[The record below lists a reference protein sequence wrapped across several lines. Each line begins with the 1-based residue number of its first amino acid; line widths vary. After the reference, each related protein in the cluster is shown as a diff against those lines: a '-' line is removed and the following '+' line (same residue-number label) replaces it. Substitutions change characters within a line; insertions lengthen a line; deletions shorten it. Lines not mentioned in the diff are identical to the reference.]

1 MMPVLANLD
10 PLAVADSRI
19 SRRIF
24 VRRKSAERLPASRNR
39 RLKCSAKYQPEKNR
53 PITNLLYND

>member
-24 VRRKSAERLPASRNR
+24 VRRKSAETSGQPKSPP
-39 RLKCSAKYQPEKNR
+39 KMFSQISAGKKSADYKFA
-53 PITNLLYND
+53 L